1 MQELSQVARNIPVS
15 MTLAVSDKAGA
26 LKAAGQDVIALAG
39 GDPDFDT
46 PTHITAA
53 AFKAIEQGATHYPSP
68 MKGITP
74 LLEAIAL
81 KLEQENQIKV
91 DPRTDVVVTPGGKW
105 ALNLALSIL
114 LNPGDEVI
122 YFDPFWVSY
131 PSIILLNGG
140 VPVRVQLNSTDNFT
154 ITAELIQAHISS
166 KTKAIMVNT
175 PTNPTGRVLTQAEI
189 DVLTAVAVQ
198 NDLYVLSD
206 EIYEKLIFDGRRH
219 ISPAAQPGMAERT
232 LIVNGFSKAYAMTGW
247 RLGYLAGPG
256 EIMKIA
262 ARINGQTISSS
273 ATFTMHAAVAALTGP
288 QDCIAAMRDSYQA
301 RRDFMVPALNSI
313 EGIECAMI
321 EGAFYLM
328 PCFPNSSKNSM
339 QLADAL
345 LDLAGIAGT
354 PGAAF
359 GQAAEG
365 HVRFSIATAMS
376 ELERAV
382 ERLAQIA
389 HKL

>member
-131 PSIILLNGG
+131 PSIILLNGAC
-140 VPVRVQLNSTDNFT
+140 RYAYS
-154 ITAELIQAHISS
+154 
-166 KTKAIMVNT
+166 
-175 PTNPTGRVLTQAEI
+175 
-189 DVLTAVAVQ
+189 LTA
-198 NDLYVLSD
+198 
-206 EIYEKLIFDGRRH
+206 
-219 ISPAAQPGMAERT
+219 P
-232 LIVNGFSKAYAMTGW
+232 
-247 RLGYLAGPG
+247 
-256 EIMKIA
+256 
-262 ARINGQTISSS
+262 TISRLRPNLSKPTS
-273 ATFTMHAAVAALTGP
+273 AAKP
-288 QDCIAAMRDSYQA
+288 
-301 RRDFMVPALNSI
+301 
-313 EGIECAMI
+313 
-321 EGAFYLM
+321 
-328 PCFPNSSKNSM
+328 K
-339 QLADAL
+339 
-345 LDLAGIAGT
+345 
-354 PGAAF
+354 
-359 GQAAEG
+359 
-365 HVRFSIATAMS
+365 
-376 ELERAV
+376 
-382 ERLAQIA
+382 RLW
-389 HKL
+389 

>member
-1 MQELSQVARNIPVS
+1 
-15 MTLAVSDKAGA
+15 
-26 LKAAGQDVIALAG
+26 
-39 GDPDFDT
+39 
-46 PTHITAA
+46 
-53 AFKAIEQGATHYPSP
+53 
-68 MKGITP
+68 
-74 LLEAIAL
+74 
-81 KLEQENQIKV
+81 
-91 DPRTDVVVTPGGKW
+91 
-105 ALNLALSIL
+105 
-114 LNPGDEVI
+114 
-122 YFDPFWVSY
+122 
-131 PSIILLNGG
+131 
-140 VPVRVQLNSTDNFT
+140 
-154 ITAELIQAHISS
+154 
-166 KTKAIMVNT
+166 
-175 PTNPTGRVLTQAEI
+175 
-189 DVLTAVAVQ
+189 
-198 NDLYVLSD
+198 
-206 EIYEKLIFDGRRH
+206 
-219 ISPAAQPGMAERT
+219 
-232 LIVNGFSKAYAMTGW
+232 
-247 RLGYLAGPG
+247 
-256 EIMKIA
+256 
-262 ARINGQTISSS
+262 
-273 ATFTMHAAVAALTGP
+273 MHAAVAALTGP

-328 PCFPNSSKNSM
+328 PRFPNSSKNSM